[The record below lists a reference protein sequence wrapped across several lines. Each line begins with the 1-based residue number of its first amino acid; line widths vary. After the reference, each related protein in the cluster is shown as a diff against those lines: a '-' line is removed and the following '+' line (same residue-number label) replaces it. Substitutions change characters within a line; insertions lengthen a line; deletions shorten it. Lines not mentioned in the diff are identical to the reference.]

1 MNEQEF
7 DRVRAA
13 ARELEAAINAIPDI
27 VAEVEIERYHITSVD
42 DARPRY
48 VHRVTLVVRGD
59 SVRVWP

>member
-1 MNEQEF
+1 MNQQEF

-27 VAEVEIERYHITSVD
+27 FAEVEIERYNFTSVD

-48 VHRVTLVVRGD
+48 VHRVTLVVRGE